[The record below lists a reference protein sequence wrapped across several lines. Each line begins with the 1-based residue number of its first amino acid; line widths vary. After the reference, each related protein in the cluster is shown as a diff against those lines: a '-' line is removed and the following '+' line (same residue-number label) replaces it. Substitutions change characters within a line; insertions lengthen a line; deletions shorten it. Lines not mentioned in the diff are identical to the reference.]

1 MEYLFK
7 FILELALEGSIEASK
22 SKKLPKIIRYFLI
35 LIVVLFFILVIGLII
50 LEGVLFLKENV
61 IGGIF
66 LILIGLYMFIMCIL
80 KFRKIYLLK
89 IDE

>member
-1 MEYLFK
+1 MEYLFE

-50 LEGVLFLKENV
+50 LTGVLFLEENV

-66 LILIGLYMFIMCIL
+66 FILIGLYMFIMCIL

>member
-1 MEYLFK
+1 MEYLFE

-50 LEGVLFLKENV
+50 LTGVLFLKENV